1 MEGKCV
7 LRQELDCYKLFTVFT
22 VIHNSVDTTS
32 RSARRPGSQPLRFAR
47 QAYDFRA
54 AGVLRAGDV
63 PRSVIGQ
70 LCRFF
75 GEAGPNFAIFLQ

>member
-1 MEGKCV
+1 MVRNCV
-7 LRQELDCYKLFTVFT
+7 TGQELDCYKLFTVFT
-22 VIHNSVDTTS
+22 AIHNLVDATS
-32 RSARRPGSQPLRFAR
+32 QSARRPGSQRLRFAR